1 MLNGDRR
8 GGRNRVVGERWGGV
22 AQGSLWP
29 AHSVLKDGDLT
40 SIVSKPVAV
49 TCQLIFIKHYAK
61 HFIKCCT
68 CITSFNPQRTSH
80 LTLAMLLI

>member
-1 MLNGDRR
+1 M
-8 GGRNRVVGERWGGV
+8 GRL

-49 TCQLIFIKHYAK
+49 TCQLSAQHMEAIDP
-61 HFIKCCT
+61 CM
-68 CITSFNPQRTSH
+68 FN
-80 LTLAMLLI
+80 

>member
-1 MLNGDRR
+1 M
-8 GGRNRVVGERWGGV
+8 VGERWGGV

-49 TCQLIFIKHYAK
+49 TCQLSAQHMVSDRSMYVQL
-61 HFIKCCT
+61 
-68 CITSFNPQRTSH
+68 N
-80 LTLAMLLI
+80 

>member
-8 GGRNRVVGERWGGV
+8 GGRNRVVGERWGGL

-49 TCQLIFIKHYAK
+49 TCQLSAQHMVSDRSMYVQL
-61 HFIKCCT
+61 
-68 CITSFNPQRTSH
+68 N
-80 LTLAMLLI
+80 